1 MPRAWATRWRAMSPK
16 KLVHMANQ
24 IGKFFAHQG
33 PAAPAE
39 IAGHLRKFWAPS
51 MRDEIVAHL
60 AEGGQGLDP
69 QVRQAVEMLRQPAT

>member
-1 MPRAWATRWRAMSPK
+1 MSHE

-33 PAAPAE
+33 EDAPAE
-39 IAGHLRKFWAPS
+39 IAVHLKKFWAPS

-60 AEGGQGLDP
+60 AAGRNGLDP
-69 QVRQAVEMLRQPAT
+69 HVREAVEKLRK